1 MMITTQPQEDVQC
14 SFSQTIGELTKA
26 LQNFQRACPK
36 IPKSSRGQFG
46 RFADLP
52 TIHEC
57 IKQPLL
63 DAELTVIQMPVGEH
77 GLTTMLSHSSGE
89 WICSTYHMQP
99 LEAIIDKTTKEKA
112 ITPQSLGSV
121 ISYQRRYAIGAIL
134 NLNID
139 HDDDAASNSSPTG
152 SEPEQPATKKP
163 TAKELMEQA
172 KAKANAE
179 STPAAT
185 VEPVEPVATVQ
196 AEVIPP
202 TANTNTTTMLMAS
215 EEGKLS
221 EPMDSK
227 CSEQLSMEIKKELGT
242 WEQSHPGI
250 SGKFTQQLFAA
261 GFKKL
266 TDLTTAQAQNILTQV
281 STRNTADFFQQS
293 LEKATA

>member
-1 MMITTQPQEDVQC
+1 MMITNQQDDVQF
-14 SFSQTIGELTKA
+14 SFSPTIGELTKA

-36 IPKSSRGQFG
+36 IPKSSKGQFG

-63 DAELTVIQMPVGEH
+63 DAQLTVIQMPVGEH
-77 GLTTMLSHSSGE
+77 GLTTMLSHASGE

-139 HDDDAASNSSPTG
+139 HDDDAASNSSLAS
-152 SEPEQPATKKP
+152 SEPEQPPAKKL
-163 TAKELMEQA
+163 TAKEAMEL
-172 KAKANAE
+172 AKANA
-179 STPAAT
+179 AT
-185 VEPVEPVATVQ
+185 SKVEVV
-196 AEVIPP
+196 EVISPI
-202 TANTNTTTMLMAS
+202 AKTNTTTMLMAS

-221 EPMDSK
+221 EPLDSK
-227 CSEQLSMEIKKELGT
+227 CSEQLSIEIKKQLAT
-242 WEQSHPGI
+242 WEQSSPGI
-250 SGKFTQQLFAA
+250 AGKFTSELFAS

-266 TDLTTAQAQNILTQV
+266 TDLSSAQAEQILSHV
-281 STRNTADFFQQS
+281 STRNTANFFQQS
-293 LEKATA
+293 LEKSTA